1 MMGDGEQT
9 EGQIWEAAI
18 SAAHWKL
25 DNLVGLVDINGAG
38 SDGDPQETMAT
49 EPLAD
54 KWASFGWDVFTLD
67 DGHDL
72 DQTFNALNSA
82 LNEPRDKPAVV
93 LAYTV
98 AGKGVSFME
107 GTWQWH
113 LGFLGPKDLAR
124 AYEEIENGVIG

>member
-1 MMGDGEQT
+1 
-9 EGQIWEAAI
+9 
-18 SAAHWKL
+18 WKL
-25 DNLVGLVDINGAG
+25 DKLIGLVDINGAG

-54 KWASFGWDVFTLD
+54 KWRSFGWDVIVLD

-72 DQTFNALNSA
+72 DQTFDALNRA
-82 LNEPRDKPAVV
+82 LNEPREKPAAV

-113 LGFLGPKDLAR
+113 LGFLGPKDLER
-124 AYEEIENGVIG
+124 AYAEIEQGVIG

>member
-1 MMGDGEQT
+1 
-9 EGQIWEAAI
+9 
-18 SAAHWKL
+18 L
-25 DNLVGLVDINGAG
+25 L
-38 SDGDPQETMAT
+38 P
-49 EPLAD
+49 
-54 KWASFGWDVFTLD
+54 

-72 DQTFNALNSA
+72 DATFDVLNRA

-124 AYEEIENGVIG
+124 VYEEIENGVIG